1 MRRQTRLHNWL
12 LKFDRTFSDGLWKQ
26 IVILGA
32 AFLIAVIIGL
42 VICYFLPI
50 EKIDENKKIHF
61 YEWAVYLLIDG
72 NALSSLYNAN
82 LPAGN
87 RPWVVIFAILGSL
100 LGVIVFGGMLI
111 SVLSNMLQRRI
122 EDYRSGKNVYVTSGH
137 YVILGYDEIVPSI
150 IKQICTLNK
159 KDVYVL
165 LQSSLPT
172 ELIASKLHSSIAQ
185 DCESQVIIKNGH
197 RTSKNDLQELR
208 LNQSQS
214 IFVVGDRSKDTH
226 DAMNIDCLEKIYDV
240 LSENK
245 QEGVPESI
253 TTVFE
258 YQETYTALQVVDL
271 FEDIRK
277 LGIEFIPHNFY
288 TDWARQIFV
297 SHNNTIYPN
306 LDDTGITA
314 DSERHV
320 HMVIV
325 GASTFGMTLAAEA
338 AQAFHFPNFKDHK
351 NLTEITI
358 IDNNVTNKMHLFVTR
373 FRHFFE
379 VQSYL
384 CGKFVKDK
392 DGNVKYDEV
401 SIPASKFEGEDADFL
416 DIRFRFVSGNIYE
429 REVQDILSDWA
440 NKKDQILS
448 LFFALPDNRQ
458 NMSVAMNLPDNIY
471 DNGIP
476 IFIRQN
482 SSSLFI
488 NKIRNTSDGELTKS
502 TIDKDGIIHHERLQ
516 KRFAK
521 LYPFGMTDTLFDM
534 DRKVLMIAQCIN
546 HVYEVYKQL
555 NYTRVPNIQDICNT
569 SLENIHKEWIE
580 LPVALQWSNIYCA
593 YNITYRIHT
602 IQAIRKDFKTPIK
615 DVSDEEVK
623 QLAFVEHNRWNV
635 EKLMLGYR
643 KPSLEEDSYAAER
656 MTDKNKAKEIKDH
669 NKDLFI
675 HSDIRPYSSLNEI
688 QDIDK
693 AIIRFIPW
701 FIDRSKQNN

>member
-1 MRRQTRLHNWL
+1 MRKQAKLHNWL

-26 IVILGA
+26 IIILGA
-32 AFLIAVIIGL
+32 VFLIAVIIGL
-42 VICYFLPI
+42 IICYFLPFGK
-50 EKIDENKKIHF
+50 EGERIHF

-72 NALSSLYNAN
+72 NALNSLYNAN
-82 LPAGN
+82 LPAGD

-122 EDYRSGKNVYVTSGH
+122 ENYRSGKNVYVTSGH
-137 YVILGYDEIVPSI
+137 YIILGYDEIVPSI
-150 IKQICTLNK
+150 IKQICTPNK
-159 KDVYVL
+159 KNVYIL

-172 ELIASKLHSSIAQ
+172 EFIASKLHSSIAQ
-185 DCESQVIIKNGH
+185 DCERQVIIKNGH
-197 RTSKNDLQELR
+197 RTSKNDLKELR

-226 DAMNIDCLEKIYDV
+226 DAMNIDCLENIYDV

-245 QEGVPESI
+245 QEGMPESI

-271 FEDIRK
+271 FENIKK

-297 SHNNTIYPN
+297 SHNNSIYPN

-314 DSERHV
+314 DSQQHV
-320 HMVIV
+320 HIVIV
-325 GASTFGMTLAAEA
+325 GASTFGMTLTAEA
-338 AQAFHFPNFKDHK
+338 AQAFHFPNFKGRK

-392 DGNVKYDEV
+392 VGNVKYDEI
-401 SIPASKFEGEDADFL
+401 SIPASKFEGKDADFL
-416 DIRFRFVSGNIYE
+416 DIQFRFVSGNIYE
-429 REVQDILSDWA
+429 RDVQDLLSDWA
-440 NKKDQILS
+440 NEKDQIIS
-448 LFFALPDNRQ
+448 LFFTLPDNRQ
-458 NMSVAMNLPDNIY
+458 NMSAAMNLPDNIY

-482 SSSLFI
+482 TSSLFI
-488 NKIRNTSDGELTKS
+488 NKIRQTSQEELTKA
-502 TIDKDGIIHHERLQ
+502 TLNLDGTIHHEQLQ
-516 KRFAK
+516 RKFAK
-521 LYPFGMTDTLFDM
+521 LYPFGMTDIVFDM
-534 DRKVLMIAQCIN
+534 DKQVLKIAQCIN
-546 HVYEVYKQL
+546 HVYEVYKHL
-555 NYTRVPNIQDICNT
+555 NYSRVPNIQDICHC
-569 SLENIHKEWIE
+569 SLEDIHKEWIA

-602 IQAIRKDFKTPIK
+602 IQAIRNDYKTPIK
-615 DVSDEEVK
+615 DVSDDEVK

-643 KPSLEEDSYAAER
+643 KPSTDEDSYVAER
-656 MTDKNKAKEIKDH
+656 ITDKDKAKEMKDQ
-669 NKDLFI
+669 NKNLFI

-688 QDIDK
+688 QDIDN
-693 AIIRFIPW
+693 AIIRLIPW
-701 FIDRSKQNN
+701 FIEMSKQNN

>member
-1 MRRQTRLHNWL
+1 MRKQPRLHNWL

-26 IVILGA
+26 IIILGA
-32 AFLIAVIIGL
+32 VFLIAVIIGL
-42 VICYFLPI
+42 IICYFLPFGK
-50 EKIDENKKIHF
+50 EGERIHF

-72 NALSSLYNAN
+72 NALNSLYNAD
-82 LPAGN
+82 LPADD

-122 EDYRSGKNVYVTSGH
+122 ENYRTGKNVYVTSGH

-150 IKQICTLNK
+150 IKQICTPDK

-172 ELIASKLHSSIAQ
+172 EFIASKLHSSIAQ
-185 DCESQVIIKNGH
+185 DCESQIIIKNGH
-197 RTSKNDLQELR
+197 RTSKEDLQELR

-214 IFVVGDRSKDTH
+214 IFIVGDRSKDTH
-226 DAMNIDCLEKIYDV
+226 DAMNIDCLEKIYDI
-240 LSENK
+240 LSKNRR
-245 QEGVPESI
+245 EGIPESI

-271 FEDIRK
+271 VEDIRK

-297 SHNNTIYPN
+297 SHSNTIYPN

-314 DSERHV
+314 DNERHI
-320 HMVIV
+320 HIVIV

-338 AQAFHFPNFKDHK
+338 AQAFHFPNFKDRK

-392 DGNVKYDEV
+392 DGNVKYEETGV
-401 SIPASKFEGEDADFL
+401 PASKFESEDADFL

-429 REVQDILSDWA
+429 RDVQDLLSDWA
-440 NKKDQILS
+440 NEKDQIIS
-448 LFFALPDNRQ
+448 LFFTLPDNRQ
-458 NMSVAMNLPDNIY
+458 NMSAAMNLPDNIY

-482 SSSLFI
+482 TSSLFI
-488 NKIRNTSDGELTKS
+488 NKIRQTSQEELTKA
-502 TIDKDGIIHHERLQ
+502 TLNLDGTIHHEQLQ
-516 KRFAK
+516 RKFAK
-521 LYPFGMTDTLFDM
+521 LYPFGMTDIVFDM
-534 DRKVLMIAQCIN
+534 DKQVLKIAQCIN
-546 HVYEVYKQL
+546 HVYEVYKHL
-555 NYTRVPNIQDICNT
+555 NYSRVPNIQDICHCP
-569 SLENIHKEWIE
+569 LEDIHKEWIA

-602 IQAIRKDFKTPIK
+602 IQAIRNDYKTPIK
-615 DVSDEEVK
+615 DVSDDEVK

-643 KPSLEEDSYAAER
+643 KPSTDEDSYVAER
-656 MTDKNKAKEIKDH
+656 ITDKDKAKEMKDQ
-669 NKDLFI
+669 NKNLFI

-688 QDIDK
+688 QDIDN
-693 AIIRFIPW
+693 AIIRLIPW
-701 FIDRSKQNN
+701 FIEMSKQNN